1 MKIKRRQ
8 RYGLFLSTIICLQE
22 ISLEGK
28 VAPILLCPIL
38 KEEMELKSGI
48 SRDLPVLRSVCDR
61 NEETHVG
68 EVAMKMKKSL

>member
-1 MKIKRRQ
+1 VCTHANSR
-8 RYGLFLSTIICLQE
+8 IIFWQE

-28 VAPILLCPIL
+28 AAPVLLCPIL
-38 KEEMELKSGI
+38 KEEMELKSWI
-48 SRDLPVLRSVCDR
+48 SRDLPVLRSVRDR